1 MTRCSRATLTAI
13 SVFALSVCASC
24 TDGEQGAR
32 SNDSMDTLARRQQPS
47 ARSIERAFARV
58 TNDVTRCFEGG
69 ISAIRVQGSFRGEDG
84 VFVLE
89 RATLVNG
96 SSVLFAVETCVR
108 TMSEQA
114 RVRPFRA
121 EAAEAQHDFVR
132 QEALTNSP
140 ANNSV
145 VASDAGTSTAQAT
158 VSGGATNSNAQTTTP
173 TTTGTARPLL
183 NGSPVA
189 VSSSPTHV
197 VSVQFGPNPEDLV
210 RREHDALQR
219 CFEQAAEQSATL
231 SGEIELHFTLDPH
244 GHVRSTSF
252 RIRRESGGHG
262 LLNLVAECAE
272 SHIRLIAFGAQTDG
286 GGAHM
291 VPVSFGTRE
300 HFGPAGVIPVE

>member
-1 MTRCSRATLTAI
+1 MNFHSRATLTAI
-13 SVFALSVCASC
+13 SLFALSVCASC

-32 SNDSMDTLARRQQPS
+32 SSDSIDTLARRQQPS

-58 TNDVTRCFEGG
+58 NNDVTRCFEGE
-69 ISAIRVQGSFRGEDG
+69 ITAIRVQGSFRGEDG
-84 VFVLE
+84 AFVLE
-89 RATLVNG
+89 RTTLVNG
-96 SSVLFAVETCVR
+96 SSVRFAVETCVR

-132 QEALTNSP
+132 QAGMATPSTNSP
-140 ANNSV
+140 LAAVSTGTNTTPSNVSSGT
-145 VASDAGTSTAQAT
+145 AS
-158 VSGGATNSNAQTTTP
+158 SNAQTTTTP
-173 TTTGTARPLL
+173 TTSTARPLV

-244 GHVRSTSF
+244 GRVRSTSF